1 MERYAQKVNAP
12 RPLNILLA
20 AGPGSGKS
28 FLIKQLIGAID
39 AKAQFEELY
48 IASLDSVAEI
58 YHMFQRVQSINLE
71 GKMPVV
77 FFDEIDAALP
87 VDVYA
92 KFLSPMWEG
101 YFYLGKDKYHL
112 GRAIFFFAGSGI
124 GKEAEWI
131 KMLSSAEGTSYDVSY
146 AKWRV
151 EFDKQ
156 LRKGSTTSGKL
167 ADFLDR
173 IDKVLRIPGAP
184 EKFLSPEDA
193 ELEYED
199 MACIL
204 INKHFEDVTFVGAYA
219 LELIVK
225 LLKNSR
231 SVREAEKLVFSSHLG
246 GSREPFDFFSF
257 PEHYRE
263 SCKPDVKR
271 LGDKEELDYYQII
284 GLEKPRK

>member
-1 MERYAQKVNAP
+1 
-12 RPLNILLA
+12 
-20 AGPGSGKS
+20 
-28 FLIKQLIGAID
+28 
-39 AKAQFEELY
+39 
-48 IASLDSVAEI
+48 
-58 YHMFQRVQSINLE
+58 
-71 GKMPVV
+71 MPVV
-77 FFDEIDAALP
+77 FFDEIDAELP

-112 GRAIFFFAGSGI
+112 GKAIFFFAGSGI
-124 GKEAEWI
+124 GKEAEWMKI
-131 KMLSSAEGTSYDVSY
+131 LSSAKGTSYDVSY
-146 AKWRV
+146 DKWRV
-151 EFDKQ
+151 EFDEQ
-156 LRKGSTTSGKL
+156 LKKGSTFSGENAGKL

-204 INKHFEDVTFVGAYA
+204 INKHFEDVTLVGAYA

-225 LLKNSR
+225 LLKDSR
-231 SVREAEKLVFSSHLG
+231 SVREAEKLVFSSHLEG
-246 GSREPFDFFSF
+246 PTEPFDFFSF
-257 PEHYRE
+257 PEHYRK
-263 SCKPDVKR
+263 SCNPDVKR
-271 LGDKEELDYYQII
+271 LRDKEELDYYQII